1 LAVQTS
7 RNRPPAAPGTGHRDG
22 CSCGRCKGWREAAIE
37 AARLRA
43 FNLQKAQ
50 LALVGVR
57 EGKKEI
63 ERETRQDKLDRT
75 CEYTARKVEELRAAF
90 GKRDPRTEVF
100 LALRAAGRS
109 VADAT
114 AEVDRQFPEDDTRTE
129 TETET
134 ETDEGEGDHDSR
146 GIH

>member
-1 LAVQTS
+1 MQPS
-7 RNRPPAAPGTGHRDG
+7 RNKPPAAPGSGHRDG
-22 CSCGRCKGWREAAIE
+22 CGCGRCKGWRDATIE

-50 LALVGVR
+50 LALAGVR

-63 ERETRQDKLDRT
+63 ERESRQDRLDRT
-75 CEYTARKVEELRAAF
+75 VEYTARKVDELRAAF
-90 GKRDPRTEVF
+90 ERRDPRTEVF

-109 VADAT
+109 LADAT
-114 AEVDRQFPEDDTRTE
+114 AEVDRQFPESETRTE
-129 TETET
+129 TETE
-134 ETDEGEGDHDSR
+134 EGEGIEDADSR